1 MGGYVRKAVQYFKD
15 VEGEFWKISWP
26 NRESTVKSTAIVLLV
41 SVLFTVV
48 IAVADYVFS
57 NLIRLI
63 LV

>member
-1 MGGYVRKAVQYFKD
+1 MSDYVRKTVQYFKD

-48 IAVADYVFS
+48 IAAADYVFS